1 MFRLKQEDFDFM
13 YKNLNYQDKVIA
25 TVGMRGDKSTNNGD
39 VNQFF
44 YYPKAS

>member
-1 MFRLKQEDFDFM
+1 VFRLKQEDFDLCTRIF
-13 YKNLNYQDKVIA
+13 NYQDKVIA